1 MDLESC
7 PEQISDKV
15 FQDVH
20 SGLPGRRR
28 GGGTGMD
35 GWTDGATGAGEGRMR
50 AARRLG
56 SSQAQ
61 PFCEKAGLKRFMR
74 YFSRANGQREVTE
87 GHKSSELV
95 QV

>member
-20 SGLPGRRR
+20 SALPGRRR

-35 GWTDGATGAGEGRMR
+35 GWSNGGWRRKMREGHRI
-50 AARRLG
+50 A
-56 SSQAQ
+56 SSQVR
-61 PFCEKAGLKRFMR
+61 PFCKKAGLKRFMHS
-74 YFSRANGQREVTE
+74 FPHANGKREVTE